1 MCSCVYDILPV
12 MTKTEIAVYKSI
24 CSNPLAVA
32 SSIALEIGKQ
42 SKFLECYLQRKYNL
56 FDS

>member
-32 SSIALEIGKQ
+32 SSIALEIGKG
-42 SKFLECYLQRKYNL
+42 L
-56 FDS
+56 FMEG